1 MSALAPAQPLP
12 RKAPSPVAAPPVQA
26 SAEGRSAEA
35 EPDQDREL
43 PLFLQGAAPSAAGAA
58 VQHQC
63 AACAAGGAPCPKCA
77 AEEEEKSASAVQKK
91 EAANA
96 VAPAADPATTSAE
109 APHAASPT
117 QPSPTP
123 TAAKIHTHANSGV
136 HHATSPLPHLATLQ
150 QSFGGVDLSRVRT
163 QVGGSAESANRAM
176 GSDAYTTGSRIG
188 FRQEPDLRLAA
199 HEATHVLQQAR
210 GVHLREGVG
219 QVGDPYERQANAVAD
234 SVARGESAQPLLEP
248 LLGSRADTTGPDDA
262 VATEN
267 DPVEADSGPGPVQ
280 HRLSVDATRILDG
293 EAGTELA
300 EAPGNEAAGGGSAG
314 AAKPEA
320 KGKSGDAKGGAAGKG
335 SASDTGGG
343 SALDAAGQ
351 SDPAGQASG
360 AKGANGAN
368 GASGGA
374 PGGAGGGN
382 GAGSAG
388 GAGGGEG
395 SAPAAKEK
403 CPGAGVL
410 NAHKYDED
418 IEEPD
423 PEPEDEPADH
433 EKHDAKEEVKSESPE
448 AAEVDHCPVEA
459 AINAAAPPG
468 AGAGAAGPGAGPAP
482 APASSAPADAGA
494 PAATAATAGG
504 PDAGGSRG
512 GGAEAGASSSPAA
525 SAAGGGGGD
534 AGGDASSEEGGAEGG
549 ADPLEAAIAAA
560 ETGRDGAVGD
570 LAAADGELDPVEPG
584 MDSLSEGARFSAP
597 PEEGEVERGERR
609 GAETVAS
616 GLFTTARRGI
626 GEAFT
631 LARQTA
637 PDRLGE
643 LATSIKGELGASR
656 ETQRQ
661 AISARH
667 LTARLAA
674 HVQSSIA
681 RGAIHAGFQSTVQT
695 ITEKTTAALK
705 ALTTAHTSTLAA
717 VASMETGT
725 LSGINGLYS
734 QSQADHRALGP
745 KMGAKAVARGA
756 EYAAAYSKFKIHKKD
771 SFFAGYLTDRR
782 AQAQIDA
789 ATKTAEGYQKSL
801 TKAAEDQ
808 AKECVKGRQ
817 KDRCGVIAAARKARE
832 TADTQ
837 YAQLTTALLAGSA
850 QALIQAVSTRESLLA
865 SVRRALRKHLRQLA
879 SQERRQ
885 RQSANDTCYLQQV
898 AMEQAAHGAAAGLVR
913 SVAGAIRAVQAGL
926 TEVQTTFAGAPAPD
940 PTELGT
946 LTNTST
952 TAVRSGLAR
961 LVTQSSQGLEAAE
974 ARLAEAAGQGLA
986 ALLGV
991 TSANDQQASGASTG
1005 FAGEMSALAKG
1016 AFSTFRQMRE
1026 GYAQQAQGLGAQ
1038 GVVGL
1043 TLISTGFITSCV
1055 KALGGVSANLAKS
1068 LKLLEDS
1075 LQDSLD
1081 TIDCEQSGI
1090 PKQAHEAASHEQ
1102 PAWKSIVKWVLI
1114 IAIIVVVAL
1123 VIGPAV
1129 IGAVGAMAASAVG
1142 AGAVATAIGTV
1153 VGGAIVGAA
1162 ASATIQ
1168 VVNNWASGQKLLT
1181 GVGRAAIMG
1190 AIGGAFGAGAGALI
1204 GKYVTGAVAQFA
1216 LNVAADAV
1224 LEVATSVITGEF
1236 SWEGLGMSVL
1246 MSVVTGG
1253 FGEIPKV
1260 KGIQAKFMYR
1270 GAKVIP
1276 GAGAKAH
1283 AANLKAHLDQA
1294 TGPRSAGGPEAEAKP
1309 ARPGEA
1315 SEGHPRPVED
1325 TPSAPKGEAAE
1336 PTPTAPRPTED
1347 PQVRAN
1353 ESAEG
1358 APARPAPEGT
1368 AARPV
1373 DAPKRT
1379 AHPDHPEVEEGVVAK
1394 QPTADG
1400 HEVKVLRDGR
1410 VVTCSECGEIRNQF
1424 PDELSARPDLREK
1437 LDQIEAL
1444 SDPQLKSQRAAELR
1458 AELNKI
1464 RDGSAGTPEV
1474 KPTSEPDPSTTGP
1487 KPADPNAAPAGTPA
1501 KPAGA
1506 ADADATPVRPV
1517 EDVRQEI
1524 GKLEA
1529 KKAKGKLGPKDT
1541 KRLESLKAEL
1551 EERYRPLPNETP
1563 EAQRD
1568 RLFGKDPRES
1578 LADYRDRLQR
1588 MENEV
1593 LDVAAKGNQEGLLDD
1608 YLKLRQQVDERI
1620 ALPERRLAEAQ
1631 KKLQPALDEQAR
1643 LRKELRTQEDRYRKA
1658 DSDRAGAQKELDRA
1672 QARGDRDGVA
1682 AAKQKLENIKARQA
1696 KISENIRAN
1705 RDQLNTADRAVRDLQ
1720 AEVQVREREARGI
1733 SKEHYEYLRGR
1744 TPNSAIEKKFGV
1756 KSAKGKPDPVY
1767 GKAMKEPSADH
1778 IVSMKEITQMEGF
1791 SRLTT
1796 EQQAKILNDPENFM
1810 VMEKNVNSSK
1820 QDKTWSE
1827 WEGHPD
1833 FDPHPLPK
1841 NHPVREKMIG
1851 EEARIRGQL
1860 RQKIKDLAGL

>member
-1 MSALAPAQPLP
+1 MSTLAPAQPLP
-12 RKAPSPVAAPPVQA
+12 RQAPARAVVAPVQA
-26 SAEGRSAEA
+26 SAEGRSAET
-35 EPDQDREL
+35 EPDQNHEL
-43 PLFLQGAAPSAAGAA
+43 PLFLQGSTPSAAPGAN

-77 AEEEEKSASAVQKK
+77 AEEEEESASAVQH
-91 EAANA
+91 
-96 VAPAADPATTSAE
+96 
-109 APHAASPT
+109 HAASGPAVAAEPAFPT
-117 QPSPTP
+117 EASPAP
-123 TAAKIHTHANSGV
+123 TAAKIHTHASTGV

-150 QSFGGVDLSRVRT
+150 QAFGGVDLSRVRT
-163 QVGGSAESANRAM
+163 QVGGSAEAANRAM

-219 QVGDPYERQANAVAD
+219 QAGDPYERQANAVAD
-234 SVARGESAQPLLEP
+234 TVARGESAQPLLEP
-248 LLGSRADTTGPDDA
+248 LIGSAPDPADPRPESTPEDASIEADT
-262 VATEN
+262 
-267 DPVEADSGPGPVQ
+267 GPGPVQ
-280 HRLSVDATRILDG
+280 HRLSVDATRIFDG
-293 EAGTELA
+293 EAGPEVAESTE
-300 EAPGNEAAGGGSAG
+300 NEAAGGGGSAG
-314 AAKPEA
+314 GAKAAA
-320 KGKSGDAKGGAAGKG
+320 KGKSGDAKSGAAGKG
-335 SASDTGGG
+335 SAADSGGG
-343 SALDAAGQ
+343 SALDAAKQG
-351 SDPAGQASG
+351 DPSGRASG
-360 AKGANGAN
+360 ANGGNGSTGASGGANGGAAGTANGAN
-368 GASGGA
+368 GAGGEGA
-374 PGGAGGGN
+374 PGG
-382 GAGSAG
+382 
-388 GAGGGEG
+388 GEG
-395 SAPAAKEK
+395 AAPAAKEK
-403 CPGAGVL
+403 CPGAGSL

-423 PEPEDEPADH
+423 PEPEDEPPDH
-433 EKHDAKEEVKSESPE
+433 EKNDAKEDVKSESPE

-468 AGAGAAGPGAGPAP
+468 ANAPSAGASA
-482 APASSAPADAGA
+482 AS
-494 PAATAATAGG
+494 G
-504 PDAGGSRG
+504 PDAGGGGDSA
-512 GGAEAGASSSPAA
+512 GGAKPGATTSPAGASADGGGSGSG
-525 SAAGGGGGD
+525 GGGGGD
-534 AGGDASSEEGGAEGG
+534 ASGEAASEEGGPEGG

-560 ETGRDGAVGD
+560 ETGRDGAVSD
-570 LAAADGELDPVEPG
+570 LAAADSELDPVEPG
-584 MDSLSEGARFSAP
+584 MDALAEGARFSAP

-661 AISARH
+661 AISARQ

-674 HVQSSIA
+674 HVQASLA

-782 AQAQIDA
+782 AQAQMDA

-808 AKECVKGRQ
+808 AKECTKGRQ

-832 TADTQ
+832 TADAQ
-837 YAQLTTALLAGSA
+837 YAQLTAALLAGSA
-850 QALIQAVSTRESLLA
+850 QALIQAASTRESLLA
-865 SVRRALRKHLRQLA
+865 AVRRSLRKQLRQIA

-898 AMEQAAHGAAAGLVR
+898 AMEQAAHSAAAGLVR
-913 SVAGAIRAVQAGL
+913 SVAGAIRAVQSGL
-926 TEVQTTFAGAPAPD
+926 SEVQNTFAGAPAPD

-991 TSANDQQASGASTG
+991 TAANDQQAKGASTG

-1043 TLISTGFITSCV
+1043 TLISTGFITSCM
-1055 KALGGVSANLAKS
+1055 KALAGVSTNLAKS

-1283 AANLKAHLDQA
+1283 AANLKTHLDQA
-1294 TGPRSAGGPEAEAKP
+1294 TGARPAGGPEAEAKP
-1309 ARPGEA
+1309 ARPGET

-1325 TPSAPKGEAAE
+1325 TPSAPKGDAAE
-1336 PTPTAPRPTED
+1336 PTPAAPRPAED

-1358 APARPAPEGT
+1358 APAPRAPEGT

-1394 QPTADG
+1394 QTTADG

-1444 SDPQLKSQRAAELR
+1444 SDPQLKSQKAAELR
-1458 AELNKI
+1458 AELNRI
-1464 RDGSAGTPEV
+1464 RNGEAGAPEV
-1474 KPTSEPDPSTTGP
+1474 KPTAEPEASPTGPTGP
-1487 KPADPNAAPAGTPA
+1487 KPTDPNAAPSGTPA
-1501 KPAGA
+1501 KPTAG
-1506 ADADATPVRPV
+1506 ADADAAPVRPV

-1529 KKAKGKLGPKDT
+1529 RKAKGKLSK
-1541 KRLESLKAEL
+1541 KEAQRLESLKTEL

-1563 EAQRD
+1563 DAQRE

-1578 LADYRDRLQR
+1578 LADYKDRLQR

-1593 LDVAAKGNQEGLLDD
+1593 LDVAAKGNQESLLDD
-1608 YLKLRQQVDERI
+1608 YLKLRQQVDERL
-1620 ALPERRLAEAQ
+1620 ALPERQLAEAQ

-1643 LRKELRTQEDRYRKA
+1643 LRKELHTQEERYRKA

-1672 QARGDRDGVA
+1672 QARGNRDGVI

-1720 AEVQVREREARGI
+1720 TEVQVREREARGI
-1733 SKEHYEYLRGR
+1733 TTEHYDYLRGR
-1744 TPNSAIEKKFGV
+1744 TPSSEIREKFAPD
-1756 KSAKGKPDPVY
+1756 SAKGQPDPVY

-1810 VMEKNVNSSK
+1810 VMEKSVNSSK

-1841 NHPVREKMIG
+1841 NHPVRQKMIG
-1851 EEARIRGQL
+1851 EEARIRSQL